1 MFSFRTAVKNV
12 NRNKSVFLKCFKT
25 IGKATGRSIF
35 IPKDQRDVLKY
46 RLSVFLRR
54 DREELKGAS
63 EFYAPCW

>member
-25 IGKATGRSIF
+25 IAKATGRSIF

-46 RLSVFLRR
+46 HLSF
-54 DREELKGAS
+54 
-63 EFYAPCW
+63 F